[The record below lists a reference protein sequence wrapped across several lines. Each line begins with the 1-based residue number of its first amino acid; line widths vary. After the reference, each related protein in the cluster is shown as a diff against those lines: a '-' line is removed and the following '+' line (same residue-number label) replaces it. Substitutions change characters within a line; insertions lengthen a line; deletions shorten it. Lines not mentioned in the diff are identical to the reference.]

1 MISMVLH
8 KAGQGNHFK
17 PGFPLA
23 LAFRQLLTQV
33 GWALWGVYVAETGLC
48 PLSLSWVILHY
59 K

>member
-1 MISMVLH
+1 MVLH

-33 GWALWGVYVAETGLC
+33 SWALWGVYVAETGLC